1 MPQINPQLV
10 AGGNISASRF
20 VSPDLGTD
28 FSVVQAS
35 AANQRVIGISQSGT
49 REAPIPA
56 VTTPYAAQDG
66 EQLRVHGE
74 GEVCLLTLGAT
85 VAAFDQLKT
94 DANGKGV
101 VITAG
106 TTTQEIGAVALQSGD
121 ADELI
126 LVQVTLR
133 SEGQTAISS

>member
-1 MPQINPQLV
+1 MTFNSPQLV
-10 AGGNISASRF
+10 AGGNITASRF
-20 VSPDLGTD
+20 VKWDLGSD
-28 FSVVQAS
+28 HSVVQAT
-35 AANQRVIGISQSGT
+35 ANAKIIGVSQSGT

-74 GEVCLLTLGAT
+74 TEICLLTAGAT
-85 VAAFDQLKT
+85 VVAGDDLKSDST
-94 DANGKGV
+94 GRGV

-106 TTTQEIGAVALQSGD
+106 TTTQEVGALALQGGAVN
-121 ADELI
+121 ELI
-126 LVQVTLR
+126 LVQVTRR